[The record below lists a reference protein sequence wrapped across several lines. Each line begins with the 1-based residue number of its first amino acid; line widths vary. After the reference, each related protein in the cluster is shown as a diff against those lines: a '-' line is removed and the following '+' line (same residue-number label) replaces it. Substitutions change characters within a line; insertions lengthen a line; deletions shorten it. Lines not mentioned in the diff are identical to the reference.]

1 MNDELQKKVAEAIR
15 NPQNIGEMPDA
26 DSVGTVGNSECGE
39 MLRMWVKYKEQDGEK
54 VIDKASFQSFGC
66 ETAIAVAS
74 LATELIQGKTADE
87 AMELKPE
94 ELSGE
99 LGPLPPMKIHCAELV
114 QGALRSALSPDD
126 QALGQAEEPAAQP
139 GSALSPTLQDSLN
152 EGQAQSG
159 GGLKIN
165 FLDEE
170 DARNN
175 T

>member
-15 NPQNIGEMPDA
+15 DPKNVGEMADA

-39 MLRMWVKYKEQDGEK
+39 MLRLWVKYREQDGEK

-74 LATELIQGKTADE
+74 LATELIQGKTAAE
-87 AMELKPE
+87 AMEMKPE

-114 QGALRSALSPDD
+114 QGALRDALSPES
-126 QALGQAEEPAAQP
+126 QALGQAESPANP
-139 GSALSPTLQDSLN
+139 DGLVPTLRDSLN
-152 EGQAQSG
+152 EGQAKSG
-159 GGLKIN
+159 SIN
-165 FLDEE
+165 IQFLDE
-170 DARNN
+170 
-175 T
+175 

>member
-15 NPQNIGEMPDA
+15 DPKNVGEMADA

-39 MLRMWVKYKEQDGEK
+39 MLRLWVKYREQDGEK

-74 LATELIQGKTADE
+74 LATELIQGKTAAE
-87 AMELKPE
+87 AMEMKPE

-114 QGALRSALSPDD
+114 QGALRDALSPES
-126 QALGQAEEPAAQP
+126 QALGQAE
-139 GSALSPTLQDSLN
+139 SPTKPDGLAPTLRDSLN
-152 EGQAQSG
+152 EGQAKSG
-159 GGLKIN
+159 SIN
-165 FLDEE
+165 IQFLDE
-170 DARNN
+170 
-175 T
+175 